1 MREID
6 VMAQKAK
13 TDRETMNALILQNEH
28 FILKC
33 ASAAV
38 RSYVS
43 RSDDEWSVALGAFT
57 EAIESYSIDKGS
69 FLNFSELVIR
79 RRIIDFIRSQSRH
92 SVEIPINPSLF
103 DVDSCEEEDGASIK
117 SEIGEKTA
125 EHADNSLKLE
135 IELANEVLSSYG
147 FTFFDLAECSPKAKK
162 TKKSCAMGVAYI
174 INNPILVSNMK
185 VKKLLPIGLIEKNTK
200 IPRKILERHRK
211 YIIAAVEIM
220 TGDYPHLAE
229 YMPFIKEELVK

>member
-1 MREID
+1 MRDID

-13 TDRETMNALILQNEH
+13 TDRETMNTLILQNEY

-33 ASAAV
+33 ASSAV
-38 RSYVS
+38 RNYVS
-43 RSDDEWSVALGAFT
+43 KSDDEWSVALGAFT
-57 EAIESYSIDKGS
+57 EAVENYSMDKGS

-92 SVEIPINPSLF
+92 SVEISINPSLF
-103 DVDSCEEEDGASIK
+103 NGDSGEEEDGASIK
-117 SEIGEKTA
+117 AEIGEKMA
-125 EHADNSLKLE
+125 EQADNSVKLE

-147 FTFFDLAECSPKAKK
+147 FTFFDLSECSPKAKK
-162 TKKSCAMGVAYI
+162 TKKSCAMAVAYI
-174 INNPILVSNMK
+174 IRNPILVSNMK
-185 VKKLLPIGLIEKNTK
+185 VKKLLPIGLIEKNAR

-220 TGDYPHLAE
+220 SGDYPHLAE
-229 YMPFIKEELVK
+229 YMPFIKEELEK